1 VEGKDLTFPKVLGV
15 VAAIVVI
22 GNGLL
27 LAAFLSLEIETQ
39 IYALVTRDERN
50 VVSFLH
56 QADKDRAKWS
66 SPPPEIAPPRDHPP
80 LEIVVGKSTYSIH
93 YTTEEW
99 LLANDC
105 SAVTFQAKQQIW
117 MSLGQSSP
125 RTVLMHE
132 LLHVA
137 KVAGSEAGF
146 DKYYGDVNPFEYEDH
161 DFINPSAPELLLI
174 LRRNPKL
181 TDWLMDAQHT
191 DSWE

>member
-1 VEGKDLTFPKVLGV
+1 VIFPKILSV
-15 VAAIVVI
+15 VAIMVLIA
-22 GNGLL
+22 NGLL
-27 LAAFLSLEIETQ
+27 LAGFLGLEIETQ
-39 IYALVTRDERN
+39 VHALVTRDEMN
-50 VVSFLH
+50 VISFLH

-80 LEIVVGKSTYSIH
+80 LEIVVGKSIYSIH

-105 SAVTFQAKQQIW
+105 GAVTFQDKQQIW
-117 MSLGQSSP
+117 MSAGEGSP

-132 LLHVA
+132 LLHVS
-137 KVAGSEAGF
+137 KLAGSEAGF
-146 DKYYGDVNPFEYEDH
+146 DKYYGDRNPFEYQDH

-181 TDWLMDAQHT
+181 TAWLMDSEHN

>member
-1 VEGKDLTFPKVLGV
+1 VEGKDLIFQKVLSV
-15 VAAIVVI
+15 VAAILVI

-27 LAAFLSLEIETQ
+27 LAAFLGLEIETQ
-39 IYALVTRDERN
+39 IHALVTRDERN

-56 QADKDRAKWS
+56 QADKDRVKWS

-105 SAVTFQAKQQIW
+105 SAVTFQGKQQIW
-117 MSLGQSSP
+117 MSLSQSSP

-137 KVAGSEAGF
+137 KLAGSEAGF
-146 DKYYGDVNPFEYEDH
+146 DKYYGDINPFEYEDH

>member
-1 VEGKDLTFPKVLGV
+1 VEGKDLIFQKVLSV
-15 VAAIVVI
+15 VAAILVI

-27 LAAFLSLEIETQ
+27 LAAFLGLEIETQ
-39 IYALVTRDERN
+39 IHALVTRDERN
-50 VVSFLH
+50 VISFLH
-56 QADKDRAKWS
+56 QADKDRGKWS

-105 SAVTFQAKQQIW
+105 SAVTFQEKQQIW
-117 MSLGQSSP
+117 TSTGEASP

-137 KVAGSEAGF
+137 KLAGSEAGF
-146 DKYYGDVNPFEYEDH
+146 DKYYGDRNPFEYQDH

-181 TDWLMDAQHT
+181 TAWLTDAEHN